1 MTNDKIISKLIHIT
15 TKKKYIYDLDILL
28 QKTLKYKKFFKK
40 NIPKNIYKKYKVQ
53 MKKMDYEINKG
64 NGEYV
69 NFICK
74 DCINIIN
81 DIVVILA

>member
-1 MTNDKIISKLIHIT
+1 MTNDKIISKLINIT

-40 NIPKNIYKKYKVQ
+40 NIPKKLYKKYNLQ
-53 MKKMDYEINKG
+53 MKKMNNEINIG